1 MAAAAQGA
9 PVTGPRIRRLP
20 DHLVNKIA
28 AGEVVERPASVVK
41 ELVENALD
49 ALGTQVTVDL
59 RDAGRALIRVT
70 DDGLG
75 MSSDEVDLA
84 LLRHAT
90 SKLATD
96 ADLDAITTLGFRGEA
111 LPAICAVT
119 RFSVLSCPR
128 GSETGTLVR
137 GEGGGVSEKL
147 LVPAPAG
154 TTVEAQDLFFN
165 TPARLKF
172 LKSAPAEVAATLRL
186 LEATALAHLEVHFR
200 VSHNGRAV
208 LGAPRARTLRD
219 RVGALWGFE
228 RAGGLLDVLRKD
240 GPLAVSGLIAPP
252 RLARGSRDEI
262 VLIVNG
268 RPVRDT
274 QLTQTLIEAYR
285 PLLSRDQFPVAVL
298 HLELPPQEVDVNVHP
313 TKAWVRFR
321 APRQMQEI
329 LYRAVQDALR
339 QFQVVQTQRGLR
351 TEGGNAA
358 GAAGGGGV
366 AAGSFFIESGGPEMA
381 PALPQSADNP
391 FGADIRSGADARA
404 PAGQSLLFHE
414 APAAFGTVGFGA
426 VIGQLQDTFIVS
438 ASDDEVFFIDQHVAH
453 ERVLFERLLRD
464 LDAGPLAS
472 QELLFPQPVEL
483 GSGQAEL
490 VAEWTPT
497 LEGLGFG
504 LEGWSGSTV
513 VLRAVPA
520 LLRGQEP
527 RRLIESLI
535 EDVNRPR
542 KGEPVPLLHR
552 ALSFVAC
559 HAAIKAHAPLQREE
573 MARLIADLAI
583 TQTPYFCPHGRPI
596 VSRLSL
602 RDIKRELG
610 RTW

>member
-1 MAAAAQGA
+1 MTGA
-9 PVTGPRIRRLP
+9 RIRRLP

-49 ALGTQVTVDL
+49 ALCTQVTVDL
-59 RDAGRALIRVT
+59 RDAGRALIRVI
-70 DDGLG
+70 DDGVG

-96 ADLDAITTLGFRGEA
+96 ADLEAITTLGFRGEA

-119 RFSVLSCPR
+119 RFSLLSCPR
-128 GSETGTLVR
+128 DADTGTLVR
-137 GEGGGVSEKL
+137 GEGGTVKEKL
-147 LVPAPAG
+147 LVPASGG

-172 LKSAPAEVAATLRL
+172 LKSAQSEVAATMRL
-186 LEATALAHLEVHFR
+186 LEAIALAHLGVHLR
-200 VSHNGRAV
+200 VSHNGRPV
-208 LGAPRARTLRD
+208 LGAPRARSLRD

-228 RAGGLLDVLRKD
+228 RAARLLEVARAD
-240 GPLAVSGLIAPP
+240 GPLTVSGLVAPP
-252 RLARGSRDEI
+252 QLARGNRDEI

-285 PLLSRDQFPVAVL
+285 PLLARDQFPVAVL
-298 HLELPPQEVDVNVHP
+298 HLALPPQDVDVNVHP

-321 APRQMQEI
+321 APRQIQEI
-329 LYRAVQDALR
+329 LYRAVHDALR
-339 QFQVVQTQRGLR
+339 QAHVVPPQRGL
-351 TEGGNAA
+351 GGQA
-358 GAAGGGGV
+358 GRDDGPGV
-366 AAGSFFIESGGPEMA
+366 ATGSVSV
-381 PALPQSADNP
+381 ALPQAADTP
-391 FGADIRSGADARA
+391 A
-404 PAGQSLLFHE
+404 PAGQAFLFAEHT
-414 APAAFGTVGFGA
+414 AAYRALSFGSV
-426 VIGQLQDTFIVS
+426 VGQLQDTFIVS
-438 ASDDEVFFIDQHVAH
+438 ASDDEVFFVDQHVAH
-453 ERVLFERLLRD
+453 ERVLFERLLRE
-464 LDAGPLAS
+464 LDGGSPLVS

-483 GSGQAEL
+483 GAGQADL
-490 VAEWTPT
+490 LREWAQT
-497 LEGLGFG
+497 LAGLGFG
-504 LEGWSGSTV
+504 IEGWGGSTV

-520 LLRGQEP
+520 LLKGQEP
-527 RRLIESLI
+527 RRLLEALV

-559 HAAIKAHAPLQREE
+559 RAAIKAHAPLQREE
-573 MARLIADLAI
+573 MTRLLADLAA
-583 TQTPYFCPHGRPI
+583 TRTPHFCPHGRPI

-602 RDIKRELG
+602 RDIRRELG

>member
-1 MAAAAQGA
+1 MTAS
-9 PVTGPRIRRLP
+9 RIRRLP

-49 ALGTQVTVDL
+49 ALSTQITVDL

-70 DDGLG
+70 DDGVG

-96 ADLDAITTLGFRGEA
+96 EDLDAIVTLGFRGEA

-128 GSETGTLVR
+128 GSDTGTLVR
-137 GEGGGVSEKL
+137 GEGGAVTEKL

-172 LKSAPAEVAATLRL
+172 LKSAPSEVATALRL

-200 VSHNGRAV
+200 VSHNGRPA

-228 RAGGLLDVLRKD
+228 RAGKLLDVERKD

-252 RLARGSRDEI
+252 QLARGSRDEI

-268 RPVRDT
+268 RPVRDS

-285 PLLSRDQFPVAVL
+285 PLLARDQFPVAVL

-321 APRQMQEI
+321 SPRQVQEI
-329 LYRAVQDALR
+329 LYRSVQDALR
-339 QFQVVQTQRGLR
+339 SSKVVQGQRGLSAEAAPER
-351 TEGGNAA
+351 ESADWGSA
-358 GAAGGGGV
+358 GAISGPPHTIERLPADMPTPDAQTFLFRES
-366 AAGSFFIESGGPEMA
+366 AATFA
-381 PALPQSADNP
+381 T
-391 FGADIRSGADARA
+391 
-404 PAGQSLLFHE
+404 
-414 APAAFGTVGFGA
+414 AAFGS

-438 ASDDEVFFIDQHVAH
+438 ATDDEVFFLDQHVAH
-453 ERVLFERLLRD
+453 ERVLFERLLRE
-464 LDAGPLAS
+464 LDAGPLPS

-483 GSGQAEL
+483 GAGQAGL
-490 VAEWTPT
+490 VQEWAPT
-497 LEGLGFG
+497 LEGLGFR

-513 VLRAVPA
+513 VLRAVPV
-520 LLRGQEP
+520 LLKGQEP
-527 RRLIESLI
+527 QRLIESLV
-535 EDVNRPR
+535 EDVTRPR

-559 HAAIKAHAPLQREE
+559 HAAIKAHAPLQHEE
-573 MARLIADLAI
+573 MARLLADLAT

>member
-1 MAAAAQGA
+1 
-9 PVTGPRIRRLP
+9 VTAPRIRRLP

-49 ALGTQVTVDL
+49 ALSTQVTVDL

-70 DDGLG
+70 DDGVG
-75 MSSDEVDLA
+75 MSTDEVDLA

-128 GSETGTLVR
+128 GAETGTLVR
-137 GEGGGVSEKL
+137 GEGGTVSEKL

-172 LKSAPAEVAATLRL
+172 LKSAPAEVAAALRL

-200 VSHNGRAV
+200 VSHNGRPV

-228 RAGGLLDVLRKD
+228 RAGRLLDVLRKD

-252 RLARGSRDEI
+252 QLARGNRDEI

-274 QLTQTLIEAYR
+274 QLAQSLIEAYR

-321 APRQMQEI
+321 APRQIQEM
-329 LYRAVQDALR
+329 LYRAVHDALR
-339 QFQVVQTQRGLR
+339 QYQAVQPQRGLR
-351 TEGGNAA
+351 
-358 GAAGGGGV
+358 AGGGLGSDATT
-366 AAGSFFIESGGPEMA
+366 AAGDATGRVSPSG
-381 PALPQSADNP
+381 ADTR
-391 FGADIRSGADARA
+391 FGADTGA

-414 APAAFGTVGFGA
+414 APAAFGAVGFGA

-483 GSGQAEL
+483 GAGPAGL
-490 VAEWTPT
+490 VAEWAPT

-527 RRLIESLI
+527 RRLIESLV

-559 HAAIKAHAPLQREE
+559 HAAVKAHAPLQREE

>member
-1 MAAAAQGA
+1 MSA
-9 PVTGPRIRRLP
+9 PRIRRLP
-20 DHLVNKIA
+20 DHLINKIA
-28 AGEVVERPASVVK
+28 AGEVVERPASVIK

-49 ALGTQVTVDL
+49 ALSTQVTVDL
-59 RDAGRALIRVT
+59 RDAGRTLIRVT
-70 DDGLG
+70 DDGVG
-75 MSSDEVDLA
+75 MSSDEVDLS

-96 ADLDAITTLGFRGEA
+96 GDLDAITTLGFRGEA

-119 RFSVLSCPR
+119 RFSLLSCPR
-128 GSETGTLVR
+128 GAETGTLVR
-137 GEGGGVSEKL
+137 GEGGTVSEKM

-172 LKSAPAEVAATLRL
+172 LKSAPAEVAAALRL
-186 LEATALAHLEVHFR
+186 LEAIALAHLEVHLR
-200 VSHNGRAV
+200 VTHNGRPA

-228 RAGGLLDVLRKD
+228 RAGRLLDVRRKD

-252 RLARGSRDEI
+252 QLSRGNRDEI

-268 RPVRDT
+268 RPVRDG

-285 PLLSRDQFPVAVL
+285 PLLARDQFPVAVL

-321 APRQMQEI
+321 APRQVQEV
-329 LYRAVQDALR
+329 LYRAAQDALR
-339 QFQVVQTQRGLR
+339 QYQVVQPQRGLR
-351 TEGGNAA
+351 TEGGAGTGMPAPDGLPADWGSA
-358 GAAGGGGV
+358 GA
-366 AAGSFFIESGGPEMA
+366 ISGPPQMKEGLPADMA
-381 PALPQSADNP
+381 TP
-391 FGADIRSGADARA
+391 DAQTR
-404 PAGQSLLFHE
+404 LFHE
-414 APAAFGTVGFGA
+414 SPAAFGAPVFGA

-483 GSGQAEL
+483 GSGQAGL
-490 VAEWTPT
+490 VAEWAPT

-504 LEGWSGSTV
+504 LEGWSGATV

-527 RRLIESLI
+527 RRLIESLV

-602 RDIKRELG
+602 RDLKRELG

>member
-1 MAAAAQGA
+1 VSA
-9 PVTGPRIRRLP
+9 PRIRRLP
-20 DHLVNKIA
+20 DHLINKIA
-28 AGEVVERPASVVK
+28 AGEVVERPASVIK

-49 ALGTQVTVDL
+49 ALSTQVTVDL

-70 DDGLG
+70 DDGVG

-119 RFSVLSCPR
+119 RFSLLSCPR
-128 GSETGTLVR
+128 GAETGTLVR
-137 GEGGGVSEKL
+137 GEGGTVSEKM

-172 LKSAPAEVAATLRL
+172 LKSAPAEVAAALRL
-186 LEATALAHLEVHFR
+186 LEAIALAHLEVHLR
-200 VSHNGRAV
+200 VTHNGRPA

-228 RAGGLLDVLRKD
+228 RAGRLLDVRRKD

-252 RLARGSRDEI
+252 QLSRGNRDEI

-268 RPVRDT
+268 RPVRDG

-285 PLLSRDQFPVAVL
+285 PLLARDQFPVAVL

-321 APRQMQEI
+321 APRQVQEV
-329 LYRAVQDALR
+329 LYRAAQDALR
-339 QFQVVQTQRGLR
+339 QYQVVQPQRGLR
-351 TEGGNAA
+351 TEGGSAV
-358 GAAGGGGV
+358 GAAGGGV
-366 AAGSFFIESGGPEMA
+366 AAGGFSIESGGPEMA
-381 PALPQSADNP
+381 PALPQSADSP
-391 FGADIRSGADARA
+391 SGADDRA
-404 PAGQSLLFHE
+404 PAGQALLFHE
-414 APAAFGTVGFGA
+414 SPAQFGAPAFGA

-438 ASDDEVFFIDQHVAH
+438 ASDEEVFFIDQHVAH
-453 ERVLFERLLRD
+453 ERVLFERLLRE

-483 GSGQAEL
+483 GSGQAGL
-490 VAEWTPT
+490 VAEWAPT

-504 LEGWSGSTV
+504 LEGWSGATV

-527 RRLIESLI
+527 RRLIESLV

>member
-1 MAAAAQGA
+1 MS
-9 PVTGPRIRRLP
+9 PSRIRRLP

-49 ALGTQVTVDL
+49 ALCTQVTVDL

-70 DDGLG
+70 DDGVG
-75 MSSDEVDLA
+75 MSTDEVDLA

-128 GSETGTLVR
+128 GADTGTLVR
-137 GEGGGVSEKL
+137 GEGGTVHEKL
-147 LVPAPAG
+147 LVAAPAG

-172 LKSAPAEVAATLRL
+172 MKSAQSEMAAALRL
-186 LEATALAHLEVHFR
+186 LEAIALAHPDVHFR
-200 VSHNGRAV
+200 VSHNGRPA

-219 RVGALWGFE
+219 RIGALWGFE
-228 RAGGLLDVLRKD
+228 RAGKLLEVERKD
-240 GPLAVSGLIAPP
+240 GPLAVSGLVAPP
-252 RLARGSRDEI
+252 QLARGNRDEI

-285 PLLSRDQFPVAVL
+285 PLLARDQFPVTVL

-321 APRQMQEI
+321 SPRQIQEI
-329 LYRAVQDALR
+329 LYRAVKDALR
-339 QFQVVQTQRGLR
+339 QAQVVQPQRGL
-351 TEGGNAA
+351 A
-358 GAAGGGGV
+358 GA
-366 AAGSFFIESGGPEMA
+366 I
-381 PALPQSADNP
+381 
-391 FGADIRSGADARA
+391 A
-404 PAGQSLLFHE
+404 PAGTTAPERQPAAWGSAGAMSGPPHLLEGLPADLPSGDAQTRLFHE
-414 APAAFGTVGFGA
+414 PPAHFTTANFGT
-426 VIGQLQDTFIVS
+426 VIGQLQDTFIVA
-438 ASDDEVFFIDQHVAH
+438 ASDDEIFFLDQHVAH
-453 ERVLFERLLRD
+453 ERVLFERLLAE

-472 QELLFPQPVEL
+472 QELLFPQPLEL
-483 GSGQAEL
+483 GAGQAAL
-490 VAEWTPT
+490 VQEWTAT
-497 LEGLGFG
+497 LEGLGFR

-527 RRLIESLI
+527 RRLIEALV

-573 MARLIADLAI
+573 MARLIADLAV
-583 TQTPYFCPHGRPI
+583 TKTPYFCPHGRPI

>member
-1 MAAAAQGA
+1 MSA
-9 PVTGPRIRRLP
+9 PRIRRLP
-20 DHLVNKIA
+20 DHLINKIA
-28 AGEVVERPASVVK
+28 AGEVVERPASVIK

-49 ALGTQVTVDL
+49 ALSTQVTVDL

-70 DDGLG
+70 DDGVG

-90 SKLATD
+90 SKLAAD
-96 ADLDAITTLGFRGEA
+96 GDLDAITTLGFRGEA

-119 RFSVLSCPR
+119 RFSLLSCPR
-128 GSETGTLVR
+128 GAETGTLVR
-137 GEGGGVSEKL
+137 GEGGTVSEKM

-172 LKSAPAEVAATLRL
+172 LKSAPAEVAAALRL
-186 LEATALAHLEVHFR
+186 LEAIALAHLEVHLR
-200 VSHNGRAV
+200 VTHNGRPA

-228 RAGGLLDVLRKD
+228 RAGRLLDVRRKD

-252 RLARGSRDEI
+252 QLSRGNRDEI

-268 RPVRDT
+268 RPVRDG

-285 PLLSRDQFPVAVL
+285 PRLARDQFPVAVL

-321 APRQMQEI
+321 APRQVQEV
-329 LYRAVQDALR
+329 LYRAAQDALR
-339 QFQVVQTQRGLR
+339 QYQVVQPQRGLR
-351 TEGGNAA
+351 T
-358 GAAGGGGV
+358 GGGETVG
-366 AAGSFFIESGGPEMA
+366 ATGSGDATGSFSIESGGPEMA
-381 PALPQSADNP
+381 PALPQSAD
-391 FGADIRSGADARA
+391 ARSGADDRA
-404 PAGQSLLFHE
+404 PAGQALLFHE
-414 APAAFGTVGFGA
+414 SPAPFGAPAFGA

-438 ASDDEVFFIDQHVAH
+438 ASDEEVFFIDQHVAH
-453 ERVLFERLLRD
+453 ERVLFERLLRE
-464 LDAGPLAS
+464 LDAEPLAS

-483 GSGQAEL
+483 GSGQAGL
-490 VAEWTPT
+490 VAEWAPT

-504 LEGWSGSTV
+504 LEGWSGATV

-527 RRLIESLI
+527 RRLIESLV

>member
-1 MAAAAQGA
+1 MS
-9 PVTGPRIRRLP
+9 PSRIRRLP

-49 ALGTQVTVDL
+49 ALCTQVTVDL

-70 DDGLG
+70 DDGVG

-128 GSETGTLVR
+128 GVDTGTLVR
-137 GEGGGVSEKL
+137 GEGGTVNEKL
-147 LVPAPAG
+147 LVAAPAG
-154 TTVEAQDLFFN
+154 TTVETQDLFFN

-172 LKSAPAEVAATLRL
+172 MKSAQSELAAALRL
-186 LEATALAHLEVHFR
+186 LEAIALAHQDVHFR
-200 VSHNGRAV
+200 ASHNGRPA
-208 LGAPRARTLRD
+208 LGAPRARSLRD
-219 RVGALWGFE
+219 RIGALWGFE
-228 RAGGLLDVLRKD
+228 RAGKLLEVERKD
-240 GPLAVSGLIAPP
+240 GPFAISGLIAPP
-252 RLARGSRDEI
+252 QLARGNRDEI

-274 QLTQTLIEAYR
+274 QLSQTLIEAYR
-285 PLLSRDQFPVAVL
+285 PLLARDQFPVAVL

-321 APRQMQEI
+321 SPRQIQEI
-329 LYRAVQDALR
+329 LYRAVKDALH
-339 QFQVVQTQRGLR
+339 QAQVVQPQRGL
-351 TEGGNAA
+351 A
-358 GAAGGGGV
+358 GAIAPDGTT
-366 AAGSFFIESGGPEMA
+366 APERE
-381 PALPQSADNP
+381 SADWGSA
-391 FGADIRSGADARA
+391 GAISGPHLIEGLPVD
-404 PAGQSLLFHE
+404 PATTAAQTQLFHE
-414 APAAFGTVGFGA
+414 PPAHFTTANFGT
-426 VIGQLQDTFIVS
+426 VIGQLQDTFIVA
-438 ASDDEVFFIDQHVAH
+438 ASEDEIFFLDQHVAH
-453 ERVLFERLLRD
+453 ERVLFERLLGD

-483 GSGQAEL
+483 GAGQAAL
-490 VAEWTPT
+490 VQEWTET
-497 LEGLGFG
+497 LEGLGFR

-527 RRLIESLI
+527 RRLIEALV

-542 KGEPVPLLHR
+542 KGEPQPLLHR

-573 MARLIADLAI
+573 MARLIADLAV
-583 TQTPYFCPHGRPI
+583 TKTPYFCPHGRPI

>member
-1 MAAAAQGA
+1 MTAS
-9 PVTGPRIRRLP
+9 RIRRLP

-28 AGEVVERPASVVK
+28 AGEVVERPASVAK

-49 ALGTQVTVDL
+49 ALATQVTVDL

-70 DDGLG
+70 DDGIG

-90 SKLATD
+90 SKLAAD
-96 ADLDAITTLGFRGEA
+96 EDLDAITTLGFRGEA

-119 RFSVLSCPR
+119 RFSLLSCPR
-128 GSETGTLVR
+128 GTDTGTLVR
-137 GEGGGVSEKL
+137 GEGGAVTEKL
-147 LVPAPAG
+147 LVPAPVG

-172 LKSAPAEVAATLRL
+172 LKSAPSEVAAASRL
-186 LEATALAHLEVHFR
+186 LEAIALAHLEVHFR

-228 RAGGLLDVLRKD
+228 RSGRLLDVLRKD
-240 GPLAVSGLIAPP
+240 GPFAVSGLIAPP
-252 RLARGSRDEI
+252 QLARGNRDEI

-274 QLTQTLIEAYR
+274 QLTQSLIEAYR

-321 APRQMQEI
+321 SPRQVQEI
-329 LYRAVQDALR
+329 LFRSVQDALR
-339 QFQVVQTQRGLR
+339 SSNVVQGQRGLAVTDDR
-351 TEGGNAA
+351 APGDAT
-358 GAAGGGGV
+358 
-366 AAGSFFIESGGPEMA
+366 GSFSFASGGPEMA
-381 PALPQSADNP
+381 PALPQSADAP
-391 FGADIRSGADARA
+391 A
-404 PAGQSLLFHE
+404 PAGQTSLFRE
-414 APAAFGTVGFGA
+414 TPAPFSTADFGS

-438 ASDDEVFFIDQHVAH
+438 ASEDEIFFLDQHVAH
-453 ERVLFERLLRD
+453 ERVLFERLLRE

-483 GSGQAEL
+483 GAGQAAL
-490 VAEWTPT
+490 VREWAPT
-497 LEGLGFG
+497 LEGLGFR

-513 VLRAVPA
+513 VLRAVPV
-520 LLRGQEP
+520 LLKGQEA
-527 RRLIESLI
+527 RRLIESLV

-573 MARLIADLAI
+573 MARLVADLAT

>member
-1 MAAAAQGA
+1 
-9 PVTGPRIRRLP
+9 VSLPRIRRLP

-49 ALGTQVTVDL
+49 ALSTQVTVDL

-70 DDGLG
+70 DDGVG
-75 MSSDEVDLA
+75 MSSEEVDLA

-128 GSETGTLVR
+128 GVDTGTLVR
-137 GEGGGVSEKL
+137 GEGGSIDRKL

-154 TTVEAQDLFFN
+154 TTVEAEDLFFN

-172 LKSAPAEVAATLRL
+172 LKSAPSEMAAALRL

-200 VSHNGRAV
+200 VSHNGRPA
-208 LGAPRARTLRD
+208 LGAPRARSLRD

-228 RAGGLLDVLRKD
+228 RAGRLLEVQRKD

-252 RLARGSRDEI
+252 QLARGSRDEI

-285 PLLSRDQFPVAVL
+285 PLLARDHYPVAVL

-321 APRQMQEI
+321 SPRQIQEI
-329 LYRAVQDALR
+329 LYRSVQDALR
-339 QFQVVQTQRGLR
+339 SSQVVQGQRGLTGPTAER
-351 TEGGNAA
+351 EAAPERLSASEGASAA
-358 GAAGGGGV
+358 WGSAA
-366 AAGSFFIESGGPEMA
+366 AISGPPQMKEGLPADMATPEA
-381 PALPQSADNP
+381 QT
-391 FGADIRSGADARA
+391 R
-404 PAGQSLLFHE
+404 LFHE
-414 APAAFGTVGFGA
+414 PAAGFATVDFGS
-426 VIGQLQDTFIVS
+426 VIGQLQDTFVVS
-438 ASDDEVFFIDQHVAH
+438 ATETEVFFIDQHVAH
-453 ERVLFERLLRD
+453 ERVLFERLRRELE
-464 LDAGPLAS
+464 AGPLAS
-472 QELLFPQPVEL
+472 QELLFPQAVEL
-483 GSGQAEL
+483 GAGQAGL
-490 VAEWTPT
+490 VQEWAST
-497 LEGLGFG
+497 LEGLGFA

-527 RRLIESLI
+527 QRLLEALV
-535 EDVNRPR
+535 EDVDRPR

-573 MARLIADLAI
+573 MIRLITDL
-583 TQTPYFCPHGRPI
+583 TGTETPYFCPHGRPI

>member
-1 MAAAAQGA
+1 MSDA
-9 PVTGPRIRRLP
+9 RIRRLP
-20 DHLVNKIA
+20 EHLVNKIA

-41 ELVENALD
+41 ELVENSLD
-49 ALGTQVTVDL
+49 ALSTQVTVDL

-70 DDGLG
+70 DDGVG

-96 ADLDAITTLGFRGEA
+96 ADLDAIVTLGFRGEA

-128 GSETGTLVR
+128 GSDTGTLLR
-137 GEGGGVSEKL
+137 GEGGTVSEKL

-172 LKSAPAEVAATLRL
+172 MKSAPSEMAAALRL
-186 LEATALAHLEVHFR
+186 LEATALAHLEAHFR
-200 VSHNGRAV
+200 VSHNGRSALV
-208 LGAPRARTLRD
+208 APRARTLRD

-228 RAGGLLDVLRKD
+228 RAGRLLDVERKD

-252 RLARGSRDEI
+252 QASRGNRDQI

-274 QLTQTLIEAYR
+274 QLAQTVIEAYR
-285 PLLSRDQFPVAVL
+285 PLLARDQFPVAVL
-298 HLELPPQEVDVNVHP
+298 RLDLPPQEVDVNVHP

-321 APRQMQEI
+321 SARQIQEI
-329 LYRAVQDALR
+329 LYRAVHDALR
-339 QFQVVQTQRGLR
+339 TSHVVQPQRGLT
-351 TEGGNAA
+351 TEGREETGTEAAPNRMSANWGSA
-358 GAAGGGGV
+358 GAISGPPHSTEPLP
-366 AAGSFFIESGGPEMA
+366 AATAPPET
-381 PALPQSADNP
+381 QT
-391 FGADIRSGADARA
+391 R
-404 PAGQSLLFHE
+404 LFHE
-414 APAAFGTVGFGA
+414 TAAPFTLASFGA
-426 VIGQLQDTFIVS
+426 VIGQLQDTFVVS
-438 ASDDEVFFIDQHVAH
+438 ATDDEVFFVDQHVAH
-453 ERVLFERLLRD
+453 ERVLFERLLREAE
-464 LDAGPLAS
+464 AGPLAS

-483 GSGQAEL
+483 GAGQAEL
-490 VAEWTPT
+490 VREWTPT
-497 LEGLGFG
+497 LEGLGFA
-504 LEGWSGSTV
+504 LEGWSGSTL

-527 RRLIESLI
+527 ARLIESLV
-535 EDVNRPR
+535 EDVARPP
-542 KGEPVPLLHR
+542 KGGPAPLLHR
-552 ALSFVAC
+552 ALAFVAC
-559 HAAIKAHAPLQREE
+559 RGAIKAHTPLQREE
-573 MARLIADLAI
+573 MTRLLGDLAG